1 MRALAACAHSDACA
15 LLLGETGFVTMLV
28 KVVQNTKRD
37 GPNEADAS
45 AGMIVKPETEASDDD
60 VVQLPA
66 ALQRHIAMA
75 FVNLSVH
82 DDNKRR
88 ILDAGGVEALVRLQG
103 SSDQEVRDTAAKAL
117 EILADVPAD
126 SELAAKKQNF
136 GIDNMVEMLRA
147 DNPLIQGM
155 AAEALAEEVWN
166 DPSKQQQIMDK
177 KGAEALLEAIEANN
191 DKDTLLP
198 SLWALRNLAYNNDTT
213 KTKIGKRQGIE
224 KLVTVCNDQVCDVLF
239 SVQCNVLEQVVSHI
253 TLISVHLH
261 SLLPLQ
267 FATGP
272 KGSRITGSRA
282 FDTSQCLCRPRPQLP
297 SFACSRS
304 RYARGACRGRCC
316 GPRSKPTA
324 RAETRWR

>member
-15 LLLGETGFVTMLV
+15 LLLGETGFVNLLV
-28 KVVQNTKRD
+28 QTVQNTKRE
-37 GPNEADAS
+37 GPDDADAS
-45 AGMIVKPETEASDDD
+45 AGVIVKPETEAGDDD

-103 SSDQEVRDTAAKAL
+103 SSDQEVRDTAAQAL

-198 SLWALRNLAYNNDTT
+198 ALWALRNLAYNNETT

-224 KLVTVCNDQVCDVLF
+224 TLVIVCNDQVRDLYF
-239 SVQCNVLEQVVSHI
+239 ASHCPPENTI
-253 TLISVHLH
+253 SHTTLILMHL
-261 SLLPLQ
+261 LLLSPLQ
-267 FATGP
+267 LVTGP
-272 KGSRITGSRA
+272 EGSRITRGSA
-282 FDTSQCLCRPRPQLP
+282 LDAS
-297 SFACSRS
+297 
-304 RYARGACRGRCC
+304 
-316 GPRSKPTA
+316 
-324 RAETRWR
+324 

>member
-45 AGMIVKPETEASDDD
+45 TGMIVKPETEASDDD

-66 ALQRHIAMA
+66 SLQRHVAMA

-103 SSDQEVRDTAAKAL
+103 SSDQEVRDTAAQAL

-191 DKDTLLP
+191 DKETLLP
-198 SLWALRNLAYNNDTT
+198 ALWALRNLAYNNETT

-224 KLVTVCNDQVCDVLF
+224 KLVKVCNDQVCDICF
-239 SVQCNVLEQVVSHI
+239 SCSVVLEQVISHI

-267 FATGP
+267 LTTGP
-272 KGSRITGSRA
+272 EGSRIIGSRA
-282 FDTSQCLCRPRPQLP
+282 FDTCQYLCRPWPQLP
-297 SFACSRS
+297 PFACSRS
-304 RYARGACRGRCC
+304 
-316 GPRSKPTA
+316 
-324 RAETRWR
+324 